1 MQYLK
6 LVLGF
11 LVYNT
16 ISLILSPLRP
26 NRAQQGKRK
35 RFYVLFFNF
44 IEEEIKV
51 QTDEKSQSHLQSQHS
66 NLGDHVR
73 ISASPHLLSMPPNNS
88 PYDCQFDFL
97 RLSLICPKPDALFI
111 SKALWLGDWIIGKD
125 LRMNVNYLSIYLNCK
140 VKQEKKKW
148 DSPLE
153 YWLLQWFPICLAHL
167 NYLRNFKNK

>member
-1 MQYLK
+1 M
-6 LVLGF
+6 LGF

-16 ISLILSPLRP
+16 ISLILSPLSL

-51 QTDEKSQSHLQSQHS
+51 QIDEKSRSQLQSQDS

-73 ISASPHLLSMPPNNS
+73 ISVSPHLLSMPPPNNS

-97 RLSLICPKPDALFI
+97 RLSLICPKSDACFI
-111 SKALWLGDWIIGKD
+111 SKAL
-125 LRMNVNYLSIYLNCK
+125 
-140 VKQEKKKW
+140 
-148 DSPLE
+148 
-153 YWLLQWFPICLAHL
+153 
-167 NYLRNFKNK
+167 